1 LNALA
6 SALGRQLAVEFLESC
21 RWIGALPRAQ
31 TNDWFRRRL
40 IFIVALANGR

>member
-1 LNALA
+1 V
-6 SALGRQLAVEFLESC
+6 GRQLAVEFLESR
-21 RWIGALPRAQ
+21 RWIGALPGAQ